1 MAATFDS
8 GKLVISLD
16 FELFWGVRDKR
27 TIDSYG
33 PNILGVQQVIP
44 ALLDAFDRYGVKGTF
59 STVGFL
65 FARNKEELISFLPE
79 RKPGYTDPQLSPYPS
94 ISTIGHDE
102 SDDPYHFGFSLLKKI
117 QDNGKHEIGTHTF
130 CHYYCL
136 EPGQG
141 PDDFRADLD
150 AARNIAAALG
160 LKMRSLVFPR
170 NQFNQAYLEVCQ
182 ECGLD
187 SYRGNP
193 SSWLYAGRNKNDESL
208 FRRALRIIDA
218 YINISGHHCHTAAE
232 LPDGPMVNVAAS
244 RFLRPWSRK
253 LRWLEPLRLRRIKRA
268 MHYAARNNQLF
279 HLWWH
284 PHNFGA
290 NLEENMRFLEA
301 ILRYYKELNQQYGFS
316 SETMSGLTDQLKKQD
331 NL

>member
-1 MAATFDS
+1 MPASFDT

-27 TIDSYG
+27 TIAGYG

-65 FARNKEELISFLPE
+65 FARNKEELLSFMPD
-79 RKPGYTDPQLSPYPS
+79 RKPLYTDPRLSPYPE
-94 ISTIGHDE
+94 IATIGNDE
-102 SDDPYHFGFSLLKKI
+102 SADPYHFGFSLLKMI
-117 QDNGKHEIGTHTF
+117 RENGRHEIGTHTF

-141 PDDFRADLD
+141 PEDFRADLD
-150 AARNIAAALG
+150 AAQKIAEAMG
-160 LKMRSLVFPR
+160 LRIRSLVFPR
-170 NQFNQAYLEVCQ
+170 NQFNSEYLSVCQ
-182 ECGLD
+182 ASGLD

-193 SSWLYAGRNKNDESL
+193 ASWLYAGRNKNEESL
-208 FRRALRIIDA
+208 FRRALRIMDA
-218 YINISGHHCHTAAE
+218 YINISGQHCHT
-232 LPDGPMVNVAAS
+232 PDYMMNGPLVNVAAS

-253 LRWLEPLRLRRIKRA
+253 LRWLEPLRLHRIKRA
-268 MHYAARNNQLF
+268 MRHAAKNKLLF

-290 NLEENMRFLEA
+290 NLNENMHFLEE
-301 ILRYYKELNQQYGFS
+301 ILRYYRELQQQYGF
-316 SETMSGLTDQLKKQD
+316 ETATMSDITDQLKKQS
-331 NL
+331 

>member
-1 MAATFDS
+1 MPSSFDT

-27 TIDSYG
+27 SVDSYG
-33 PNILGVQQVIP
+33 ANILAVQQVIP
-44 ALLDAFDRYGVKGTF
+44 ALLDTFDRAGVKATF

-65 FARNKEELISFLPE
+65 FARNKEELLSFIPD
-79 RKPGYTDPQLSPYPS
+79 RKPLYSDLRLSPYPE
-94 ISTIGHDE
+94 IATIGKDE
-102 SDDPYHFGFSLLKKI
+102 STDPYHFGYSLLQMI
-117 QDNGKHEIGTHTF
+117 RDNGNHEIGTHTF

-141 PDDFRADLD
+141 PEDFRADLE
-150 AARNIAAALG
+150 AAQKIAGAKG
-160 LKMRSLVFPR
+160 LHLRSLVFPR
-170 NQFNQAYLEVCQ
+170 NQFNSEYLAVC
-182 ECGLD
+182 EACGLD

-193 SSWLYAGRNKNDESL
+193 DSWLYAGRNKNEESL

-218 YINISGHHCHTAAE
+218 YVNISGHHCHT
-232 LPDGPMVNVAAS
+232 PDYILNGPLVNVAGS

-268 MHYAARNNQLF
+268 MRHAARNKLLF

-290 NLEENMRFLEA
+290 NLNENMHFLEE
-301 ILRYYKELNQQYGFS
+301 ILRYYRELHRQYGFGS
-316 SETMSGLTDQLKKQD
+316 ATMSAITDQLKKQP
-331 NL
+331 